1 MENRRKKG
9 DRRTFRP
16 MQAFPFADASG
27 CFLDES
33 RSRAPDR
40 RLNNLSAEWISMA
53 LVHDYF
59 DLKCRSAPVREAV
72 KISPRVKTERDKIA

>member
-16 MQAFPFADASG
+16 TPTFPFADTSG
-27 CFLDES
+27 CFLHES

-53 LVHDYF
+53 LVHDHF
-59 DLKCRSAPVREAV
+59 DLKCRPAPVREAV
-72 KISPRVKTERDKIA
+72 KISLRVKTERDTIA

>member
-16 MQAFPFADASG
+16 TPAFPFADTGG
-27 CFLDES
+27 CFLHES

-53 LVHDYF
+53 LVHDHL
-59 DLKCRSAPVREAV
+59 DLKCRPAAVREAV
-72 KISPRVKTERDKIA
+72 RILPRVKTERDKIA